1 VHSIAWRLTSDGT
14 EWTADPPERTALIEW
29 KADEAVALPHD
40 PLALTPT
47 WETSAGTVLQV
58 GTQRWRLIGS
68 EARVLSRYTAASP
81 PPSQPLLAAAPD
93 SLCGRAAARWTI
105 QPGTAAPRAYEEE
118 GGRCLLQ
125 IVAELPDGQKGHGF
139 RWVSDQSAD
148 PNTPQTVLD
157 SFSFGALPDNP
168 RLRWHAGQGTY
179 QGWLLAELDGVWWGQ
194 PRTAKALVRL
204 GREVLNP
211 SALGSPLPWLT
222 PPRRTAPPAESGRPS
237 PQRAPR

>member
-1 VHSIAWRLTSDGT
+1 MHSIAWRLTSGGT

-125 IVAELPDGQKGHGF
+125 IV
-139 RWVSDQSAD
+139 
-148 PNTPQTVLD
+148 
-157 SFSFGALPDNP
+157 SFGALPDNP

-222 PPRRTAPPAESGRPS
+222 PPRRTTPPAESGRPS